1 MRKRAERSIV
11 AQERAVVESRLTHKL
26 INALSRTGE
35 VLKGKRF
42 GLWQD
47 DIGVVPKSSAGQ
59 QAKQRFDDCNR
70 DLNNLYL
77 PGMRA
82 CLQHYQAENK
92 AEHTRDV

>member
-1 MRKRAERSIV
+1 
-11 AQERAVVESRLTHKL
+11 VESRLTHKL
-26 INALSRTGE
+26 INALPRTGE

-82 CLQHYQAENK
+82 WLQHYQAENM